1 MKFSGKM
8 RFKIIL
14 KVTKKKKQGFTISL
28 EDTFFEKPQVEVK
41 LTTAPSLPSSF
52 TVNIMDYLRFKHTDG

>member
-14 KVTKKKKQGFTISL
+14 KVKKKQGFTISL
-28 EDTFFEKPQVEVK
+28 KDTFFEKPQVRVK
-41 LTTAPSLPSSF
+41 LTTAPSPPSSF
-52 TVNIMDYLRFKHTDG
+52 RVKIMDHFTFKLTDG

>member
-1 MKFSGKM
+1 M

-14 KVTKKKKQGFTISL
+14 KVTKKKQGFTISL
-28 EDTFFEKPQVEVK
+28 EDTFFEKTQVEVK

-52 TVNIMDYLRFKHTDG
+52 RVKIMDYLRFKHTDG